1 MIKKVL
7 KDMSQGTMKPVFKAG
22 YRFVFHSQIK
32 YEEYV
37 DRIFSNQNEN
47 QLFYKITAVIKT
59 FERPD
64 RLDMLVASI
73 KRLCPNLKIIVVDD
87 SQQPRMIKGVQNI
100 HLPFDSG
107 VSAGRQ
113 AGLDAVE
120 TEYVLNLDD
129 DYIFYRKTNIL
140 SSVRYLEN
148 TSNVDLV
155 AGRVLYLPY
164 YGELEYFDNLLMSNE
179 KENKVPK
186 GTDINGLIV
195 YEKTANFWLGRTDR
209 IRQVGWDPRLKRL
222 DHSDFFTRAKGQIIS
237 VYNPVME
244 VLHAPTHFNE
254 DYLKIRHDYKQD
266 TRVLAERYN
275 QV

>member
-1 MIKKVL
+1 
-7 KDMSQGTMKPVFKAG
+7 MSQGVMKPVFKTG

-32 YEEYV
+32 YERYM
-37 DRIFSNQNEN
+37 DRVFKHPNEN
-47 QLFYKITAVIKT
+47 PLFSKVTAVIKT

-64 RLDMLVASI
+64 RLKILLSSL
-73 KRLCPNLKIIVVDD
+73 KRLYPALKIIVVDD
-87 SQQPRMIKGVQNI
+87 SRHPVSITGGAENI
-100 HLPFDSG
+100 HLPYDSG

-129 DYIFYRKTNIL
+129 DYIFYRKTDIL

-148 TSNVDLV
+148 TSGVDLV

-164 YGELEYFDNLLMSNE
+164 YGELEYFHASLMSTE
-179 KENKVPK
+179 KKNKVPK
-186 GTDINGLIV
+186 GTDINGLVV
-195 YEKTANFWLGRTDR
+195 YEKTANFWLGRADR
-209 IRQVGWDPRLKRL
+209 IREVGWDPRLKRL
-222 DHSDFFTRAKGQIIS
+222 DHADFFTRAKGQITS
-237 VYNPVME
+237 VYNPVMA

-254 DYLKIRHDYKQD
+254 DYLKVRRDYQQD
-266 TRVLAERYN
+266 TQALAERYG